1 MRRAREKLTCHTRTD
16 VPTERSIDGY
26 SCHQRTGYE
35 YETNENMGTTK
46 VSISN
51 SQNHTEEMALA
62 QSVFQKR
69 GPDSQEYDGAGQENL
84 ETMQIESIKAE
95 ARDQR

>member
-1 MRRAREKLTCHTRTD
+1 
-16 VPTERSIDGY
+16 
-26 SCHQRTGYE
+26 
-35 YETNENMGTTK
+35 MGTTK

-69 GPDSQEYDGAGQENL
+69 GPGSQEYDGAGQENL
-84 ETMQIESIKAE
+84 ETMQIESIELRRESKQEVVEHRANSGSCNPI
-95 ARDQR
+95 